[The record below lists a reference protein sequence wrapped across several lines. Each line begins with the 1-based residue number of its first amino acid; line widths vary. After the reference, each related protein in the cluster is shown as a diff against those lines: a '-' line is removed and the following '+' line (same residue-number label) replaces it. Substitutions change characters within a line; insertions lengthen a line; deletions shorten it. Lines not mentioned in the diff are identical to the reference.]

1 MDKGAFYGQ
10 DNTISMS
17 VTILIFGLGLFD
29 LSKRSH
35 ASQQAFVLRLKV

>member
-1 MDKGAFYGQ
+1 MDLGAFYGQ
-10 DNTISMS
+10 DNSINLS
-17 VTILIFGLGLFD
+17 VTILIFDLGLLD

>member
-1 MDKGAFYGQ
+1 MALGAFYGQ
-10 DNTISMS
+10 DNTINLS
-17 VTILIFGLGLFD
+17 VTSLTFGLGLLD